1 MSDKASKSK
10 TAGPEPTHDDLWR
23 SGRRRFGLQQFR
35 RGRDKKWHFAGQ
47 QKDETVRLVVRRHWL
62 FLVIPALPLIGTI
75 VALILAVGASTALQ
89 ELHALWVL
97 LEIGLVVLF
106 IVTGVWFI
114 YRDFVVWWLETYIVT
129 DKRIIE
135 SRGLLEPT
143 RQTAEIEKV
152 TQVGIDIDTLWG
164 FLLSYGTVHV
174 YLRGGDLIMRQV
186 PNPKRVKDAIQGI
199 SDEFQAKKPPKQE
212 LPVPADPEM
221 DVLLKDLAKGKE
233 LPKLENADEHLPP
246 LRNQDKVR
254 GPRRTFGGPLRIPAD
269 VHYSSGEDTVMYIQ
283 RSRYVLYRNLSLP
296 ALLLIMVLSVGFY
309 VPTFVGLSPAL
320 IPYWW
325 SSVGLLAFGLL
336 IAMGL
341 IYVNYADDVYI
352 LTTRRM
358 IDIERNWIFFY
369 EARVETEYKNIVNI
383 KVLVPNVL
391 ERLLDI
397 GNIYVETQGANNPN
411 ITLPGVDHPF
421 FLQDKI
427 SDIKGYTEKVAGIKK
442 ANEAKEEL
450 HEWFSKVVTT
460 LERKTQNNGVPNLQE
475 LDVLSAM
482 TLASE
487 LGLDVVIW
495 GEDFSRSDLPPGRI
509 VHQNPPPGTVMI
521 QGGRIE
527 VVLSKRAM

>member
-10 TAGPEPTHDDLWR
+10 TAVPEPTHDDLWR

-212 LPVPADPEM
+212 LPIPADPEM
-221 DVLLKDLAKGKE
+221 DVLLKDLAKGKD

-254 GPRRTFGGPLRIPAD
+254 
-269 VHYSSGEDTVMYIQ
+269 
-283 RSRYVLYRNLSLP
+283 
-296 ALLLIMVLSVGFY
+296 
-309 VPTFVGLSPAL
+309 
-320 IPYWW
+320 
-325 SSVGLLAFGLL
+325 
-336 IAMGL
+336 
-341 IYVNYADDVYI
+341 
-352 LTTRRM
+352 
-358 IDIERNWIFFY
+358 
-369 EARVETEYKNIVNI
+369 
-383 KVLVPNVL
+383 
-391 ERLLDI
+391 
-397 GNIYVETQGANNPN
+397 
-411 ITLPGVDHPF
+411 
-421 FLQDKI
+421 
-427 SDIKGYTEKVAGIKK
+427 
-442 ANEAKEEL
+442 
-450 HEWFSKVVTT
+450 
-460 LERKTQNNGVPNLQE
+460 
-475 LDVLSAM
+475 
-482 TLASE
+482 
-487 LGLDVVIW
+487 
-495 GEDFSRSDLPPGRI
+495 
-509 VHQNPPPGTVMI
+509 
-521 QGGRIE
+521 
-527 VVLSKRAM
+527 